1 MRNLLDLPI
10 WMKLA
15 AGALL
20 LAALYGAF
28 MAWRHSIYQEGWDA
42 RDATAKTEL
51 SAEKAISEQLR
62 AGIRE
67 QNKATDALAAA
78 KVKSDAAGAAALK
91 VADATG
97 KRLDLVLGQVASA
110 RATTCDDAMPTV
122 DAILK
127 GVR

>member
-1 MRNLLDLPI
+1 MKDLLDLPL
-10 WMKLA
+10 WMKVA

-20 LAALYGAF
+20 LAALYGAY
-28 MAWRHSIYQEGWDA
+28 AVWRHSIYQEGWDA

-51 SAEKAISEQLR
+51 AAEKAISEQLR

-78 KVKSDAAGAAALK
+78 KAKSDAAGAAAIKL
-91 VADATG
+91 ADANG
-97 KRLDLVLGQVASA
+97 KRLDLVLGQVAGA
-110 RATTCDDAMPTV
+110 RATTCDDAMPAV